1 MLTKSHRPFRK
12 HFLKLGIAL
21 VCAFIIGLGA
31 GYAWFVHNSKSI
43 LINLFNERSG
53 GRLKLKLAEATFD
66 FINSDVNIREANII
80 STDKNN
86 GTNRYQVSFRKI
98 KLHTNS
104 IWSLLYHRSLEIKE
118 IKAYDPIIDVYNN
131 HLKNNPDSA
140 NQLSIGAELGK
151 IYNSIEEGISALH
164 THSIYVINARLVLHD
179 TAPGKAP
186 IVLSNIYFTLKKL
199 NKYRDQPGKYFAK
212 NDIDFSSSNQDIAL
226 SDGIHKLIFK
236 KLSIKQAR
244 SIVLDSC
251 TIVALPAYKS
261 GNSYSI
267 SFKRL
272 ALVGVDFNA
281 LGKKNIIRADSVY
294 CEIPVTNINLNSS
307 QADSNKVAKGIP
319 DIENIVKA
327 FSGNLDLGFVGVTNA
342 DIHLNVRGKKSRSD
356 FHSGKVNFQ
365 IKNLRINPDSS
376 QLVSLKNFDMMVKG
390 YQLYNADSTSI
401 FSFDS
406 VRFSNDK
413 LLLNNFS
420 VHTVSGKN
428 KARNYRDYNV
438 HYFALLGINWS
449 ELIFDQYLTANEAI
463 LYDPVINFKKDRRV
477 EISKKSMLFN
487 STYTFDDF
495 MAIDKLEIVNGT
507 INVNW
512 GINNSLQLNG
522 LNLGLLG
529 KDFTDIKHVRLYND
543 VETLSFNDGLFKIGD
558 INAQLK
564 NVVFDAN
571 NQLHAGEI
579 FIKNNTGQIDSKIE
593 DVTIN
598 TLYSENNN
606 KSFVVD
612 GLLWRKGSI
621 KVNVSVGGKRR
632 HRNTSLLLRNVQGKQ
647 TSLQIIKNDNVADA
661 FVNDVQI
668 ESIFKNYDGPVEMKG
683 LQLAGEGMN
692 FANASM
698 QFKSAK
704 FNLADNAQEFKDA
717 VFQQKNT
724 SANLLVTVPSIQ
736 LKGAFNKYFSNNI
749 QLKNVLLESP
759 DISFRQQ
766 TDSSTIS
773 KSSNKIS
780 SIKIDH
786 LNITEPV
793 VNLWLKDSLSHSN
806 ILLPYSKESKIKVDD
821 VAIDSDKVIAGD
833 FNLQSGKATYIK
845 GDEKV
850 VDIDSNIN
858 VRLQKINYSIEANAA
873 SWQAFLVA
881 LNLKNS
887 KGFTFNIK
895 DNHLFLKDISLG
907 NVALNSNAIKNP
919 LELLAANTGAWFNT
933 SSANYLTQHSS
944 WQIDNVKYNGI
955 EKELKVDSLSYHPL
969 ISRDSAIASSHYQ
982 MDYIYFNSG
991 KTLFTGVNLV
1001 QLFNENFLAIQT
1013 ADLNHPYINVYRD
1026 KLPPLLPGIRKKLFT
1041 EQIKRI
1047 DLPVAANKVLIN
1059 DGEVSYTERNAKS
1072 RLNGTLALT
1081 HLNGSIDN
1089 FKNDHL
1095 DKGDSLSINL
1105 AGRLLD
1111 KAPFDVNIH
1120 QSYKDSLY
1128 GFRLNLHLEPVS
1140 LSILNPL
1147 LAPLSNVKFITGYL
1161 DDFQMNA
1168 IGNENVAWGKMKFYY
1183 HNMHIKLLKK
1193 GGTEKTKL
1201 LKSTESNLVNF
1212 FYVRNN
1218 NTSRTGLIY
1227 FERLKDF
1234 SFFNY
1239 MTKIIFSG
1247 IGTSIG
1253 AHKNSKYERLY
1264 RKNDLKF

>member
-12 HFLKLGIAL
+12 HFIKLGIAIL
-21 VCAFIIGLGA
+21 CAFIIGLGA

-66 FINSDVNIREANII
+66 FINSNVNIREANITG
-80 STDKNN
+80 TDKNN
-86 GTNRYQVSFRKI
+86 GPNTYQVSFRKI

-118 IKAYDPIIDVYNN
+118 IKAYDPIIEVYNN
-131 HLKNNPDSA
+131 HIKNKSDSA

-151 IYNSIEEGISALH
+151 IYNSIEDGISELH
-164 THSIYVINARLVLHD
+164 THSIYVINAKLVLNN
-179 TAPGKAP
+179 TIAGKKP
-186 IVLSNIYFTLKKL
+186 IELSNIYFTLKKL
-199 NKYRDQPGKYFAK
+199 NKYRNQAGQYFEK
-212 NDIDFSSSNQDIAL
+212 NDIDFSSSNQDITL

-244 SIVLDSC
+244 SIILDSC
-251 TIVALPAYKS
+251 TIIALPTYES

-267 SFKRL
+267 SFRRL

-294 CEIPVTNINLNSS
+294 CEIPIANINLNSPR
-307 QADSNKVAKGIP
+307 ADSNKTTKGIP
-319 DIENIVKA
+319 DIENIIKT
-327 FSGNLDLGFVGVTNA
+327 FSGNLDLGFVGVMNA
-342 DIHLNVRGKKSRSD
+342 DIHLNVKGKRSRSD

-365 IKNLRINPDSS
+365 MKNLRINPDSS
-376 QLVSLKNFDMMVKG
+376 QLISMKNFDMMVKG
-390 YQLYNADSTSI
+390 YKLYNADSTSV

-438 HYFALLGINWS
+438 HYFALLGIDWS
-449 ELIFDQYLTANEAI
+449 ELIFNQYLTATKAI
-463 LYDPVINFKKDRRV
+463 LYDPVINFKKDRKV

-495 MAIDKLEIVNGT
+495 MAIDKLEVVNGT
-507 INVNW
+507 ININW
-512 GINNSLQLNG
+512 GVNNSLQLNG

-529 KDFTDIKHVRLYND
+529 QNFTDIKHVRLYND
-543 VETLSFNDGLFKIGD
+543 VEKLSFNNGLFKIGD
-558 INAQLK
+558 ISAQLK
-564 NVVFDAN
+564 DVVFDAN
-571 NQLHAGEI
+571 NQLHAGEL
-579 FIKNNTGQIDSKIE
+579 FIKNNSGQIDSKIE

-598 TLYSENNN
+598 TLYSEKNN
-606 KSFVVD
+606 KSFIVD
-612 GLLWRKGSI
+612 GLLWKKGTI
-621 KVNVSVGGKRR
+621 KVNVSVSGKQR
-632 HRNTSLLLRNVQGKQ
+632 HRNTSLLLKNIQGNQ
-647 TSLQIIKNDNVADA
+647 TSLQIIKNENIADA
-661 FVNDVQI
+661 FINDVQI

-683 LQLAGEGMN
+683 LQLAGEVMN
-692 FANASM
+692 FANGSI
-698 QFKSAK
+698 QVRTAK
-704 FNLADNAQEFKDA
+704 FNLADNVQEFKDA
-717 VFQQKNT
+717 VFQRNNT
-724 SANLLVTVPSIQ
+724 SANLIVTVPSVQ
-736 LKGAFNKYFSNNI
+736 LKGAFNKYFGKDIHFKNI
-749 QLKNVLLESP
+749 VLESP
-759 DISFRQQ
+759 DINFRQHNV
-766 TDSSTIS
+766 SSAIL
-773 KSSNKIS
+773 KSSNKNP

-786 LNITEPV
+786 LNIAEPV
-793 VNLWLKDSLSHSN
+793 VNLFLQDNLSISN
-806 ILLPYSKESKIKVDD
+806 IVLPYSKASKIKVDD
-821 VAIDSDKVIAGD
+821 VAIDSDKIIAD
-833 FNLQSGKATYIK
+833 DLNFQSGKATYIK
-845 GDEKV
+845 GNDKV

-858 VRLQKINYSIEANAA
+858 VSLQKIIYPIAA
-873 SWQAFLVA
+873 SSHSWQAFLA
-881 LNLKNS
+881 TLNLKNS

-895 DNHLFLKDISLG
+895 ENHLSLKDMSLG
-907 NVALNSNAIKNP
+907 NVALNGQAIKNP
-919 LELLAANTGAWFNT
+919 LKLLTANPDAWFTT

-944 WQIDNVKYNGI
+944 WHIDNLKYNGN
-955 EKELKVDSLSYHPL
+955 EKELKVDSINYHPL

-991 KTLFTGVNLV
+991 QALLSGVDLAK
-1001 QLFNENFLAIQT
+1001 LFNENSLALQT
-1013 ADLNHPYINVYRD
+1013 AYLNHPYINVYRD
-1026 KLPPLLPGIRKKLFT
+1026 KFPPLLPGIRKKLFT
-1041 EQIKRI
+1041 EQIKKI
-1047 DLPVAANKVLIN
+1047 DLPLSVNKVLIN

-1072 RLNGTLALT
+1072 RLDGTLVLT
-1081 HLNGSIDN
+1081 HLNGSIN
-1089 FKNDHL
+1089 NIKNDQL
-1095 DKGDSLSINL
+1095 IQNDSLSINMV
-1105 AGRLLD
+1105 GRLLD
-1111 KAPFDVNIH
+1111 KVPFDVNIH
-1120 QSYKDSLY
+1120 QSYMDSLY
-1128 GFRLNLHLEPVS
+1128 GFRLNLHIQPVS

-1147 LAPLSNVKFITGYL
+1147 LAPLSNVKFVTGYL
-1161 DDFQMNA
+1161 DNFQMNA

-1218 NTSRTGLIY
+1218 NMSRTGLIY

-1253 AHKNSKYERLY
+1253 AHDNSKYERLY
-1264 RKNDLKF
+1264 RKNNLKF

>member
-31 GYAWFVHNSKSI
+31 GYAWFVYNSKSI

-66 FINSDVNIREANII
+66 FINSNVNIREANIT

-244 SIVLDSC
+244 SIILDSC
-251 TIVALPAYKS
+251 TIVALPAYES

-281 LGKKNIIRADSVY
+281 LGKKSIIRADSVY
-294 CEIPVTNINLNSS
+294 CEIPAANINLNSS
-307 QADSNKVAKGIP
+307 QADSNKAAKGIP
-319 DIENIVKA
+319 DIESIIKT
-327 FSGNLDLGFVGVTNA
+327 FSGNLDLGFVGVTDA

-376 QLVSLKNFDMMVKG
+376 QLISLKNFDMMVKG

-413 LLLNNFS
+413 LLLNDFS
-420 VHTVSGKN
+420 VHTVSGKD
-428 KARNYRDYNV
+428 KIRNYRDYNV
-438 HYFALLGINWS
+438 HYFALLGIDWS
-449 ELIFDQYLTANEAI
+449 ELIFDQYLTASKAI
-463 LYDPVINFKKDRRV
+463 LYDPVINFKKDRKV
-477 EISKKSMLFN
+477 EISKKSNLFN
-487 STYTFDDF
+487 STYTLDDF
-495 MAIDKLEIVNGT
+495 MAINELEIVNGT
-507 INVNW
+507 ININW
-512 GINNSLQLNG
+512 GTNNSLQLNG
-522 LNLGLLG
+522 LNLALLG
-529 KDFTDIKHVRLYND
+529 KNFTDIKHVRLYND
-543 VETLSFNDGLFKIGD
+543 VEKLSFDNGLFKIGD

-564 NVVFDAN
+564 NVIFDAN
-571 NQLHAGEI
+571 NQLHAGELV
-579 FIKNNTGQIDSKIE
+579 IKNNTGQIDSKIE

-612 GLLWRKGSI
+612 GLLWRKGAI
-621 KVNVSVGGKRR
+621 RVNVSAEGNRH
-632 HRNTSLLLRNVQGKQ
+632 HRNTSLLLKNIQGKQ
-647 TSLQIIKNDNVADA
+647 TSLQIVKNENKADA
-661 FVNDVQI
+661 FINDVQI
-668 ESIFKNYDGPVEMKG
+668 ESIFKNYDGPLEMKG
-683 LQLAGEGMN
+683 LKLAGEKMN

-698 QFKSAK
+698 QVKSAK
-704 FNLADNAQEFKDA
+704 FNLADNVQEFKDA
-717 VFQQKNT
+717 AFQQNNA
-724 SANLLVTVPSIQ
+724 SSSLIVTVPFVQ
-736 LKGAFNKYFSNNI
+736 LKGDFNKYFSKDI
-749 QLKNVLLESP
+749 HLKNILLESP
-759 DISFRQQ
+759 DINFRQQ
-766 TDSSTIS
+766 FDSSTIS
-773 KSSNKIS
+773 KSSSKIS

-793 VNLWLKDSLSHSN
+793 LNLMLQDSLSHRSV
-806 ILLPYSKESKIKVDD
+806 LLPYSKASKIIIDD
-821 VAIDSDKVIAGD
+821 VAIDSDKITAGD
-833 FNLQSGKATYIK
+833 FNLHSGKAIYSV

-850 VDIDSNIN
+850 VDIDSNID
-858 VRLQKINYSIEANAA
+858 VSLQKINYPVEAKSH
-873 SWQAFLVA
+873 SWRA
-881 LNLKNS
+881 LLAKLSLKNS

-895 DNHLFLKDISLG
+895 ENHLLLKDMSVG
-907 NVALNSNAIKNP
+907 NVALNDDAIKNP
-919 LELLAANTGAWFNT
+919 IKFFIANPGAWFNT
-933 SSANYLTQHSS
+933 SSANYVNKHSLLH
-944 WQIDNVKYNGI
+944 IDNIKFNGAK
-955 EKELKVDSLSYHPL
+955 KELRVDSISYHPL

-982 MDYIYFNSG
+982 MDYIYFNAG
-991 KTLFTGVNLV
+991 IAVLTGADLAK
-1001 QLFNENFLAIQT
+1001 LFNENFLALQT
-1013 ADLNHPYINVYRD
+1013 VDLDHPFISVYRD
-1026 KLPPLLPGIRKKLFT
+1026 KFPPLQPGIRKKLFT
-1041 EQIKRI
+1041 EQIKKI
-1047 DLPVAANKVLIN
+1047 DLPLTIKKVLIK

-1072 RLNGTLALT
+1072 RLDGTLALT

-1089 FKNDHL
+1089 IKNDQL
-1095 DKGDSLSINL
+1095 QQGDSLSVNV

-1111 KAPFDVNIH
+1111 KAPFKVDIH
-1120 QSYKDSLY
+1120 QSYNDPLF
-1128 GFRLNLHLEPVS
+1128 GFRLKLHIEPVS

-1161 DDFQMNA
+1161 DNFEMNA

-1183 HNMHIKLLKK
+1183 HDMHIKLLKK

>member
-1 MLTKSHRPFRK
+1 MSTKSHRPFRK
-12 HFLKLGIAL
+12 HFIKLGIAIF
-21 VCAFIIGLGA
+21 CAFIIGLGA

-66 FINSDVNIREANII
+66 FINSDVNIREANI
-80 STDKNN
+80 SGTDKNN
-86 GTNRYQVSFRKI
+86 GPNTYQVSFRKI

-118 IKAYDPIIDVYNN
+118 IKAYDPIIEVYNN
-131 HLKNNPDSA
+131 HIKNSPDSTS
-140 NQLSIGAELGK
+140 QLSIGAELGK
-151 IYNSIEEGISALH
+151 IYNSIEDGVSELH
-164 THSIYVINARLVLHD
+164 THSIYVINAKLILNN
-179 TAPGKAP
+179 ALPGKKP
-186 IVLSNIYFTLKKL
+186 IELSNIYFALKKL
-199 NKYRDQPGKYFAK
+199 NKYRDHPGQYFEK
-212 NDIDFSSSNQDIAL
+212 NDIDFSSSNQDIAF

-244 SIVLDSC
+244 SIILDSC
-251 TIVALPAYKS
+251 TIIGLPTYES

-281 LGKKNIIRADSVY
+281 LGSRNIIRADSVY
-294 CEIPVTNINLNSS
+294 CENPVTDIHLNSS
-307 QADSNKVAKGIP
+307 RSDSSKTAKGIP
-319 DIENIVKA
+319 DIENILKT
-327 FSGNLDLGFVGVTNA
+327 FSGNLDLGFVGVMNA
-342 DIHLNVRGKKSRSD
+342 DIHLNVKGKRALSN

-365 IKNLRINPDSS
+365 IENLRINPDSS
-376 QLVSLKNFDMMVKG
+376 QLVSLKSFDMMVKG
-390 YQLYNADSTSI
+390 YKLYNADSTSV

-428 KARNYRDYNV
+428 KVRNYRDYNV
-438 HYFALLGINWS
+438 HYFALLGIDWS
-449 ELIFDQYLTANEAI
+449 ELIFNQYLTATKAI
-463 LYDPVINFKKDRRV
+463 LYDPVINFKKDRKV

-495 MAIDKLEIVNGT
+495 MAIDKLEVVNGT

-529 KDFTDIKHVRLYND
+529 KNFTDIKHVRLYND
-543 VETLSFNDGLFKIGD
+543 VETLSFTDGLLKIGD

-564 NVVFDAN
+564 DVVFDAN
-571 NQLHAGEI
+571 NELHAGEL
-579 FIKNNTGQIDSKIE
+579 FIKNNSGQIDSKIE

-612 GLLWRKGSI
+612 GLLWRKGVI
-621 KVNVSVGGKRR
+621 KVNLSVEGKRR
-632 HRNTSLLLRNVQGKQ
+632 HRNTSLLLKNIQGRQ
-647 TSLQIIKNDNVADA
+647 TSLQIEKNENKADA
-661 FVNDVQI
+661 FINDVQI
-668 ESIFKNYDGPVEMKG
+668 ESIFKNYDGPVEMQG
-683 LQLAGEGMN
+683 LHLAGEQMN
-692 FANASM
+692 FANGSIQM
-698 QFKSAK
+698 KTAK

-749 QLKNVLLESP
+749 HLKNILLESP

-766 TDSSTIS
+766 PDLSTIS
-773 KSSNKIS
+773 KTSNKIS

-858 VRLQKINYSIEANAA
+858 VHLQKINYSIAANSH
-873 SWQAFLVA
+873 SWQALLAA
-881 LNLKNS
+881 LKLKDS

-895 DNHLFLKDISLG
+895 DNHLFLKDMSLG

-919 LELLAANTGAWFNT
+919 LELLAANAGAWFNT

-944 WQIDNVKYNGI
+944 WQIDNVKYNGN

-991 KTLFTGVNLV
+991 KALFTGVDLV
-1001 QLFNENFLAIQT
+1001 KLFNENSVALQS
-1013 ADLNHPYINVYRD
+1013 ADLHHPFINVYRD
-1026 KLPPLLPGIRKKLFT
+1026 KFPPILPGVRKKLFT
-1041 EQIKRI
+1041 EQIKKI
-1047 DLPVAANKVLIN
+1047 DLPLAVNEVLIN
-1059 DGEVSYTERNAKS
+1059 DGNVTYTERNAKS
-1072 RLNGTLALT
+1072 RLDGTLELT

-1089 FKNDHL
+1089 IKNDQIL
-1095 DKGDSLSINL
+1095 QNDSLSININ
-1105 AGRLLD
+1105 GRLLNE
-1111 KAPFDVNIH
+1111 APFEVNIH

-1128 GFRLNLHLEPVS
+1128 GFRLNLHVKPGP

-1161 DDFQMNA
+1161 DNFQMNA

-1253 AHKNSKYERLY
+1253 AHRNSKYERLY
-1264 RKNDLKF
+1264 KKNDLKF